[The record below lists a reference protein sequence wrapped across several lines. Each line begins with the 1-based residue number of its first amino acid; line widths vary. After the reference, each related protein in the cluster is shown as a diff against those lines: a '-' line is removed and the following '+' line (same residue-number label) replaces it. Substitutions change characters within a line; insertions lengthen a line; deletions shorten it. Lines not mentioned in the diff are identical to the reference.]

1 MKSKEQLIE
10 EGNAFLTC
18 VKKAYLHGNDTPQE
32 DVMDKENIKKIIK
45 WQEQVEDFVEKY
57 GLNTQRERL
66 TDCSWLANG
75 SRVSVER
82 IKRVIEILDSVGID

>member
-1 MKSKEQLIE
+1 MKTKEQLIE
-10 EGNAFLTC
+10 EGNALLAC
-18 VKKAYLHGNDTPQE
+18 VKKAYLHGNDTPKE
-32 DVMDKENIKKIIK
+32 DVMDKDNIEKLVK

-66 TDCSWLANG
+66 VDCSWLANG

-82 IKRVIEILDSVGID
+82 IKRVIEILDSVEIN